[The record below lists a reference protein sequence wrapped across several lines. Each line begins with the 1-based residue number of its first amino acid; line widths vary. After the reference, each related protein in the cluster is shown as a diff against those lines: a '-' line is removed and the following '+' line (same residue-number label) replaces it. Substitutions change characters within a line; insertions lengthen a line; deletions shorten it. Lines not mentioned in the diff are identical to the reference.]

1 MLTSH
6 QNNPQI
12 RVKSLPVTIS
22 LLLSVAVVSANRI
35 GSNGQREIV
44 STRSGHAGTS
54 KSSGSS
60 RIINPETMMATPFM
74 RRPDSWVDRGTS
86 ASLSSITGVA
96 GRRRRRRAMATH
108 ARDPSI
114 PDVIVEAERKS
125 NQQRPL
131 RFAGYGLFGL
141 YGAAVV
147 LSNAGMLPEDL
158 TLPLTFFDSEA
169 VSLGIG
175 GVAAVLSAYF
185 INTEIEQREQNINRI
200 WEEVQRRKE
209 TGTFGVKDSVTSQQK
224 TGAGKKKKKQKRAK
238 AKKGFGGET
247 QRSVDMQKSVDVP
260 IQKPEREKFVG
271 EVKVID
277 GDADSA
283 FSNNQRKIFQLYS
296 CFTFVRKK

>member
-1 MLTSH
+1 
-6 QNNPQI
+6 
-12 RVKSLPVTIS
+12 
-22 LLLSVAVVSANRI
+22 
-35 GSNGQREIV
+35 
-44 STRSGHAGTS
+44 
-54 KSSGSS
+54 
-60 RIINPETMMATPFM
+60 MMATPFM

-271 EVKVID
+271 EVKEEVKSGMFD
-277 GDADSA
+277 GIVGSVKDSVQQA
-283 FSNNQRKIFQLYS
+283 NTMARVQALQLNEALEDRGVLPRLNETAKATS
-296 CFTFVRKK
+296 DKEKKRD